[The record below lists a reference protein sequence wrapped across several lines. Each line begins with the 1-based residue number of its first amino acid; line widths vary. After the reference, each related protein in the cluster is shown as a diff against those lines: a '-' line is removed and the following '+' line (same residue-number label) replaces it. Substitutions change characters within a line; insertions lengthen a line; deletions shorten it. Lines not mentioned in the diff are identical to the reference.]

1 MIDIGA
7 QLVALQQGKTEL
19 VINQATIQKII
30 GDEFLQQEPKVLAA
44 PASREEEPTQ
54 GSLPKKLD
62 SGAGVKGSTLPQTQ
76 TATNGTQSAGCK
88 HCARVGQASFI
99 KYVDR
104 AVQTDSNSDDD
115 NRRSKN
121 ASCNTSPGLAKGQ
134 PACQSSQMVGTH
146 QEVTKEKRRQEPKDF
161 GHRNLKR
168 IRHAKADDRWKE
180 IQAPKKE
187 VTISLAWF
195 NNCRVIPTYWT
206 FRHNV
211 ELLAL

>member
-1 MIDIGA
+1 MVRQWWYSG
-7 QLVALQQGKTEL
+7 L
-19 VINQATIQKII
+19 VISIA
-30 GDEFLQQEPKVLAA
+30 G
-44 PASREEEPTQ
+44 TQ
-54 GSLPKKLD
+54 IVPWLFYGLLLD
-62 SGAGVKGSTLPQTQ
+62 CLWCAVGLSTNTGVQGSTLPQTQ

-104 AVQTDSNSDDD
+104 AVQTDSNSDDE

-121 ASCNTSPGLAKGQ
+121 ASYDVSPGLAKGQ
-134 PACQSSQMVGTH
+134 PACQSSQMVDTH
-146 QEVTKEKRRQEPKDF
+146 QEVMNEKKRQEPKSF

-187 VTISLAWF
+187 VTISLANAQIRQESGSGPRRTLVAHHLWQAYVL
-195 NNCRVIPTYWT
+195 RA
-206 FRHNV
+206 R
-211 ELLAL
+211 ALGEDVSD